1 MSQTSLIR
9 NLVYKINV
17 GKVMERIT
25 GVPLDKFHY
34 NSENQLYNEEKYKT
48 DYDNIYW
55 YLHKHPYIKQF
66 TKTVHPSNVN
76 DNKINHH

>member
-17 GKVMERIT
+17 GKVMERII

-55 YLHKHPYIKQF
+55 YLHKHPYVKKF
-66 TKTVHPSNVN
+66 NTKIHPSNIK
-76 DNKINHH
+76 DNIN